1 VVTRLAI
8 DHLRLARVRHE
19 TYIGTW
25 LPEPLL
31 TDPAPDAARHVET
44 AEALSMAFLV
54 LLERLGP
61 VQRAVFLLRDVFGF
75 GFDEIADIVGKSPDN
90 CRQIAVRARRHI
102 RDGRSRF
109 EASREHRE
117 ALARSFFAAVTAGD
131 TDGLVDLLAADV
143 VLFTDGGGQGPAF
156 PQPIHGREHVLRIF
170 GGYRPDVLGAVE
182 QRFTEL
188 NGQPGMVFLN
198 AHGQAVSVIGLDI
211 AGGHIIAVRAISN
224 PEKLHHLDGGAI
236 RTRPG

>member
-1 VVTRLAI
+1 
-8 DHLRLARVRHE
+8 
-19 TYIGTW
+19 
-25 LPEPLL
+25 
-31 TDPAPDAARHVET
+31 
-44 AEALSMAFLV
+44 
-54 LLERLGP
+54 
-61 VQRAVFLLRDVFGF
+61 
-75 GFDEIADIVGKSPDN
+75 
-90 CRQIAVRARRHI
+90 VRARRHI
-102 RDGRSRF
+102 RDGRPRF

-211 AGGHIIAVRAISN
+211 VGGHIIAVRAISTSTGCD
-224 PEKLHHLDGGAI
+224 PHAARLTSCHWP
-236 RTRPG
+236 TRGPVLVIVEDQDAANMSGPGEETP